1 MNSAYILVSISFLFH
16 LSAFFLLVLP
26 VLKLLPIHKKAIWGY
41 LIILSL
47 FSFLFLPDLHDTF
60 KDMDISLWAALDE
73 KATSY
78 LASEKYKVE
87 WEKSFLFK
95 SSFVLAVSYWIS
107 VIKGYYNGCRK
118 WEIQLG
124 ILYFIFE
131 TLNTGIPFFYR
142 FNNYILLVYLLMLT
156 NSIYAIISH
165 CYFVKFRGVLL
176 LFLICIFIY
185 LPINSYFTPTS
196 FRGVPEYRKYY
207 PYYTIFTKEKDLL
220 RERAF
225 R

>member
-1 MNSAYILVSISFLFH
+1 
-16 LSAFFLLVLP
+16 
-26 VLKLLPIHKKAIWGY
+26 
-41 LIILSL
+41 
-47 FSFLFLPDLHDTF
+47 
-60 KDMDISLWAALDE
+60 MDISLWAALDE

-165 CYFVKFRGVLL
+165 CYYCF
-176 LFLICIFIY
+176 
-185 LPINSYFTPTS
+185 
-196 FRGVPEYRKYY
+196 
-207 PYYTIFTKEKDLL
+207 
-220 RERAF
+220 
-225 R
+225 

>member
-1 MNSAYILVSISFLFH
+1 
-16 LSAFFLLVLP
+16 
-26 VLKLLPIHKKAIWGY
+26 
-41 LIILSL
+41 
-47 FSFLFLPDLHDTF
+47 
-60 KDMDISLWAALDE
+60 MDISLWAALDE

-207 PYYTIFTKEKDLL
+207 PYYTIFTKEK
-220 RERAF
+220 EFIA
-225 R
+225 

>member
-1 MNSAYILVSISFLFH
+1 MVVENGKYN
-16 LSAFFLLVLP
+16 
-26 VLKLLPIHKKAIWGY
+26 WG
-41 LIILSL
+41 
-47 FSFLFLPDLHDTF
+47 F
-60 KDMDISLWAALDE
+60 
-73 KATSY
+73 
-78 LASEKYKVE
+78 
-87 WEKSFLFK
+87 
-95 SSFVLAVSYWIS
+95 
-107 VIKGYYNGCRK
+107 C
-118 WEIQLG
+118 
-124 ILYFIFE
+124 E